1 MYKRQVWNDLGLT
14 EFEKEW
20 VHNVSSNDVKI
31 FNENILDNI
40 DRVSE
45 IKIFGGEPVLLDRMW
60 EFLDKVE
67 DDDAKQIDI
76 VMSTN
81 LTQIKHKDW
90 SLLDIDK
97 KFKSLKLMVSCDHY
111 GEQLEFIR
119 YPIDVKQFE
128 QNLQIMK
135 DYIIFI
141 ACTVSVLNVFDLKKI
156 EEYYKDFAVSFEPVY
171 SPKSLSIKN
180 IPNKE
185 ILRIKVLGKKIVN
198 GEMHILESN
207 FDYVFSVLN
216 GKIDEGTI
224 KNLFTTI
231 RNDDKKIDISFKI
244 PDKVLTGSKYDIDI
258 IINKPLEEVIIA
270 GAIKPHQV
278 NSFFEQEILLEPL
291 ASGGIFKM
299 TRAPSKPGIQIWSGI
314 IAHPEGMITFTKSID
329 IVDKI

>member
-1 MYKRQVWNDLGLT
+1 MFNLNFFRNIGFPLYLFIYLIIPYSAITQTLKVDFIRNLETSLNKRD
-14 EFEKEW
+14 
-20 VHNVSSNDVKI
+20 
-31 FNENILDNI
+31 
-40 DRVSE
+40 
-45 IKIFGGEPVLLDRMW
+45 
-60 EFLDKVE
+60 
-67 DDDAKQIDI
+67 
-76 VMSTN
+76 
-81 LTQIKHKDW
+81 
-90 SLLDIDK
+90 
-97 KFKSLKLMVSCDHY
+97 
-111 GEQLEFIR
+111 LEFIR
-119 YPIDVKQFE
+119 KNFRNDENKNIPKQFS
-128 QNLQIMK
+128 K
-135 DYIIFI
+135 IINDFPDSKWKI
-141 ACTVSVLNVFDLKKI
+141 KRLKS
-156 EEYYKDFAVSFEPVY
+156 D
-171 SPKSLSIKN
+171 

-198 GEMHILESN
+198 GEIHILESN
-207 FDYVFSVLN
+207 FDYVFSILN

-314 IAHPEGMITFTKSID
+314 IAHPEGIITFTKSID
-329 IVDKI
+329 IVEKK